1 MSVVFTIPGDKTKY
15 RYPTGAEDVTFGQFV
30 GYLDLAEKAPQIIK
44 ELEQAV
50 TDGDEERI
58 QEVAAQMT
66 PKVMAKDV
74 YPYFAKVVSYFTNL
88 PFAVLIGEVGPGMNV
103 GQLESL
109 YHIILKALAPPAD
122 YEYSKT
128 FKWNGETWIIP
139 DRLMENS
146 SVIEFAEAAQFQ
158 AAMSE
163 VKEGHFRALID
174 VCAVLLRKRGEQYTD
189 NIYKRNKRL
198 FDTLPMDIVW
208 QVAFFLTRRSAALG
222 RDFQIY
228 TASRTL
234 GRLRQELKT
243 LRRSTVGT

>member
-15 RYPTGAEDVTFGQFV
+15 RYPTGPEDVTFGQFV

-44 ELEQAV
+44 DLEQAV

-58 QEVAAQMT
+58 QEIAAQMT

-74 YPYFAKVVSYFTNL
+74 YPYFAKVVSYFTNI
-88 PFAVLIGEVGPGMNV
+88 PFALLIGEEGPGMNV
-103 GQLESL
+103 GQLEAL

-122 YEYSKT
+122 YEYQKT
-128 FKWNGETWIIP
+128 FEWKGETWVIP
-139 DRLMENS
+139 DRLMENA

-158 AAMSE
+158 AVMAE
-163 VKEGHFRALID
+163 AKNGHFRALVD
-174 VCAVLLRKRGEQYTD
+174 VCAVILRKEGETYTD
-189 NIYKRNKRL
+189 NIYKRNRRL
-198 FDTLPMDIVW
+198 FDDLPLSIVW
-208 QVAFFLTRRSAALG
+208 RVAFFLMRRSAKLS

-234 GRLRQELKT
+234 GRLKRELKT
-243 LRRSTVGT
+243 LRGNTVGT

>member
-15 RYPTGAEDVTFGQFV
+15 AYPTGPEDVTFGQFV
-30 GYLDLAEKAPQIIK
+30 GYLDLAEKAPKVIK
-44 ELEQAV
+44 DLEQAV

-58 QEVAAQMT
+58 QEVAAEMT
-66 PKVMAKDV
+66 PGIMAKDV
-74 YPYFAKVVSYFTNL
+74 YPYFGKVVSYFTNL

-158 AAMSE
+158 AVMAE
-163 VKEGHFRALID
+163 AKNGHFRALVD
-174 VCAVLLRKRGEQYTD
+174 VCAVILRKEGETYTD
-189 NIYKRNKRL
+189 NIYKRNRRL
-198 FDTLPMDIVW
+198 FEDLPLSIVW
-208 QVAFFLTRRSAALG
+208 QVAFFLMRRSAKLN

-234 GRLRQELKT
+234 GRLKRELKT
-243 LRRSTVGT
+243 LRESTAGT